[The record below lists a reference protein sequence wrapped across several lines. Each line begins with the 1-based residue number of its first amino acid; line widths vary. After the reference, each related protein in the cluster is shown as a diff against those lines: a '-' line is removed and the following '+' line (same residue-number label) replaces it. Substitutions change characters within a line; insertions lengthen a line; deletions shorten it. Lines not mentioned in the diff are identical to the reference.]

1 MPNYNE
7 CNMKIII
14 LIISI
19 LSIFLT
25 ACEQS
30 DDDPGAQVFV
40 LPTEAQL
47 PTVTPIT
54 PTITENVA
62 LATPLILPSATITNT
77 TVPTLNIATPTAV
90 GTTQS
95 MTSTPI
101 LLPTAT
107 LPRQPITL
115 PPIFS
120 FGQSSRGTELLAYTF
135 GSGDTVLMLIG
146 GIHGGFE
153 ANTIELVE
161 RMIDHF
167 TTTPQAVLSNMVL
180 ILIPS
185 INPDGA
191 SVGSNLQARFN
202 ARGVDLNRN
211 WGCDWQPE
219 AVFQQRPVNA
229 GTQAFSEPE
238 TLALA
243 SLINDIQPNTVL
255 FYHSAANGVF
265 SGDCNDSSISTE
277 MVAVLGEATGYP
289 YESSFNAYPLT
300 GTASNWVDS
309 LGIPSAAVELATNAS
324 PEFNRNMNGVMAL
337 QCWLLGAR
345 SAGISQCE

>member
-1 MPNYNE
+1 MIRGRR
-7 CNMKIII
+7 C
-14 LIISI
+14 L
-19 LSIFLT
+19 F
-25 ACEQS
+25 
-30 DDDPGAQVFV
+30 

-47 PTVTPIT
+47 PTGTPIT
-54 PTITENVA
+54 PTSTEHVV
-62 LATPLILPSATITNT
+62 LSTATPLIMPSATITNT
-77 TVPTLNIATPTAV
+77 SAPTLNIATPTAID
-90 GTTQS
+90 TIQQA
-95 MTSTPI
+95 TSTPI

-107 LPRQPITL
+107 MPRQPITL

-167 TTTPQAVLSNMVL
+167 TTNPQDVLANMVL
-180 ILIPS
+180 ILVPS

-219 AVFQQRPVNA
+219 AFFQQRPVNA
-229 GTQAFSEPE
+229 GTEAFSEPE

-265 SGDCNDSSISTE
+265 SGDCNDSSISSE

-289 YESSFNAYPLT
+289 YESSFDAYPLT

-345 SAGISQCE
+345 SVGISQCE